1 MKIHYYK
8 ISYMHVFYST
18 NIIGFLQIEFVIRY
32 VKSIISSIAV
42 QLYSYMLFLF
52 FLSLNNYFYTYIEN
66 M

>member
-52 FLSLNNYFYTYIEN
+52 FLSLNNYFYAYIEN